1 MERKVIDAKKKIVQD
16 MEKVNFKL
24 HHLNT
29 NPDPIGTRDLYFVNR
44 TFNIVLQNMKE
55 RTAGNLVNP
64 ASNDPTSEHE
74 MLQKALRSGCVV
86 RSKLDWLIRFREDR
100 TVRNICSIMD
110 QVRDVISIMKQWAEM
125 Y

>member
-1 MERKVIDAKKKIVQD
+1 MERKVNDAKKKIVQD

-55 RTAGNLVNP
+55 VGFCITFNKEAIK
-64 ASNDPTSEHE
+64 
-74 MLQKALRSGCVV
+74 M
-86 RSKLDWLIRFREDR
+86 IF
-100 TVRNICSIMD
+100 
-110 QVRDVISIMKQWAEM
+110 
-125 Y
+125 